1 MKILICDPISSE
13 GLTQLTK
20 LPELQLDIKTGL
32 SPQEL
37 KKVIPEYNIM
47 VVRSRTKV
55 TREIIEAADNL
66 KLIIRGGVGIDNI
79 DVKAAQQRNIE
90 VANTAEA
97 SSVSVAELAIALIL
111 ALARHIP
118 QAYQSLKNKK
128 WEKKKFAGFEVSGKT
143 LGLIGLGR
151 IGLEV
156 AKRAQGLGMRTICY
170 DPYIT
175 KEYAAAHQVEMVGL
189 NELLAEADFI
199 SIHTPFTE
207 ETANLIGQPQ
217 FNKMKPGV
225 FLINTARGGII
236 NEEALYTALQ
246 EGKVAGAAMDVF
258 KEEPPFESPLLSLD
272 SVIPIPHLG
281 ASTREAQNKISLQ
294 VAKKISDF
302 IDSH

>member
-1 MKILICDPISSE
+1 MKVLICDPISPE
-13 GLTQLTK
+13 GLTQLNK
-20 LPELQLDIKTGL
+20 LPELQVDIKTGL

-37 KKVIPEYNIM
+37 KQVIPEYHIM

-66 KLIIRGGVGIDNI
+66 RLIIRGGVGIDNI
-79 DVKAAQQRNIE
+79 DVKAAQERNIE
-90 VANTAEA
+90 VTNTPEA
-97 SSVSVAELAIALIL
+97 SSVSVAELAIALML

-128 WEKKKFAGFEVSGKT
+128 WQKKKFAGFEVSGKT

-156 AKRAQGLGMRTICY
+156 AKRAQGLGMHTICY

-175 KEYAAAHQVEMVGL
+175 REYAADHRVSMVSL

-207 ETANLIGQPQ
+207 ETANLIDQPQ

-225 FLINTARGGII
+225 FFINTARGGII
-236 NEEALYTALQ
+236 NEEALYRALQ
-246 EGKVAGAAMDVF
+246 EGKVAGAAIDAF
-258 KEEPPFESPLLSLD
+258 KEEPPFESPLISLD